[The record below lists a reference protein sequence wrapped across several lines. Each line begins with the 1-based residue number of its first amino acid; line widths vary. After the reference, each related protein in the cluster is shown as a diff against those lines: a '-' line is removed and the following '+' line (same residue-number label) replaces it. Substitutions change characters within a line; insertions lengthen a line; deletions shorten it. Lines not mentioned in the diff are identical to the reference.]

1 MFLEKNATEED
12 SVELEIE
19 TVILEDEVT
28 GEVFKCDVLD
38 IIELEGKT
46 YAVILPEEEDNT
58 VVILEIKKENDGEYY
73 EAVEDDILEEVYQ
86 IFEARNPEY
95 FTDSER

>member
-1 MFLEKNATEED
+1 MFFEKNATEGNAEE
-12 SVELEIE
+12 VEIE

-38 IIELEGKT
+38 LIELEGKT

-58 VVILEIKKENDGEYY
+58 VVILETKKENGEETYSH
-73 EAVEDDILEEVYQ
+73 VCKNGPV
-86 IFEARNPEY
+86 FEAEKVV
-95 FTDSER
+95 FDE